1 MHILF
6 RDETVEWY
14 KMNPLQVIISLV
26 YFFALLVLVGMSYI
40 SYRERGNGT
49 TNSLFYMSIAG
60 IFFIGSSLLV
70 IASSTR
76 ELMQAG
82 LILLAPA
89 HWLLG
94 LALALFTLHFTG
106 YYHRVSDRVIY
117 FVYGIYLLLAI
128 VSLTNPLHHL
138 ILSSYGVS
146 TDPFP
151 YVYGTPAIGL
161 PILLAVG
168 YASNFAIA
176 IAFILAMFNSSR
188 ITNQQ
193 FLALG
198 IIAGGTSFIHFAEY
212 IFYEPTFAAGP
223 FGFSVVFLIAGFG
236 YLVLYKDLLTLD
248 PISRTDIVS
257 SLAQPIIITD
267 PSGNVIDYNN
277 AAQTLFPGVEN
288 SIGKQIENVN
298 PNFVESVDSEAGTR
312 TYNDEFSMTTPNGEY
327 REYQLTAQQITKG
340 EQFYG
345 TTIVLN
351 DITELKM
358 YSQDLEQQ
366 TGNLE
371 DFTSF
376 VSHDLRNPIATS
388 RQYIGLLEGKN
399 EEERRY
405 LKNVDDALERMD
417 TMIENL
423 LTLTREG
430 QAIEERDTIDL
441 SDTVNYAWRISDTQ
455 DATLESHGLAN
466 TTVYADKNRL
476 YTLFENLFRN
486 AAEHAGTDTKII
498 VGVLPDEDGI
508 YIADNGPGL
517 PDSINIFKKGATTSP
532 DGTGLGLAI
541 VERIVEAH
549 GWEIEAS
556 EFEETGGAKFTISGI
571 KSLQKQQPDGNSDCQ
586 QSAKM

>member
-1 MHILF
+1 MH
-6 RDETVEWY
+6 
-14 KMNPLQVIISLV
+14 PLQVIISLV
-26 YFFALLVLVGMSYI
+26 YFSALVVLAGMSYI
-40 SYRERGNGT
+40 SYKERGNGT

-60 IFFIGSSLLV
+60 FCFIGSSFLV

-76 ELMQAG
+76 EIMQAG
-82 LILLAPA
+82 LFLLAPS
-89 HWLLG
+89 HWFLG
-94 LALALFTLHFTG
+94 LTIALFTLHFTG
-106 YYHRVSDRVIY
+106 YYHRVGDHVIY
-117 FVYGIYLLLAI
+117 FVYAIYLSLI
-128 VSLTNPLHHL
+128 VVSLTNPLHQL
-138 ILSSYGVS
+138 IITGYGVA

-151 YVYGTPAIGL
+151 YVYATPNIGL
-161 PILLAVG
+161 PIFLAVG
-168 YASNFAIA
+168 YASNFTIA

-188 ITNQQ
+188 ITYRQ

-198 IIAGGTSFIHFAEY
+198 FIAGGTSFIHFAEY

-223 FGFSVVFLIAGFG
+223 FGFSAVFIIAGFG

-267 PSGNVIDYNN
+267 SSGSVIDYNN
-277 AAQTLFPGVEN
+277 AAQSLFPGVEN
-288 SIGKQIENVN
+288 SIGEKIEDVN
-298 PNFVESVDSEAGTR
+298 PNFVESVDAEAGAR
-312 TYNDEFSMTTPNGEY
+312 TYTNEFSTTTPSGEY
-327 REYQLTAQQITKG
+327 REYQLTAQRITKG
-340 EQFYG
+340 DRFYG

-351 DITELKM
+351 DVTELKM
-358 YSQDLEQQ
+358 YAQDLEQQ
-366 TGNLE
+366 TDQLE

-388 RQYIGLLEGKN
+388 RQYVGLLEGKN

-405 LKNVDDALERMD
+405 INDIDDALERMD

-430 QAIEERDTIDL
+430 QAIEERNTIDL

-455 DATLESHGLAN
+455 EATLETHGLAN

-486 AAEHAGTDTKII
+486 AAEHAGPSTNII
-498 VGVLPDEDGI
+498 VGVLPDEGEI
-508 YIADNGPGL
+508 YVADSGPGL
-517 PDSINIFKKGATTSP
+517 PDSIDIFQKGATTSP

-571 KSLQKQQPDGNSDCQ
+571 KSLQTRQPDSNSDCQ